1 MGGAKN
7 FFESK
12 IKAANKTNKFE
23 EEVCGVLDDLVFY
36 LILLVDQEGARGEEE
51 RAGRE
56 VKETGRVQEQAG
68 KLCLI
73 LSRPGVNGAVLQIAL
88 YLTEMTH

>member
-23 EEVCGVLDDLVFY
+23 EEVCGVLDDLVFD
-36 LILLVDQEGARGEEE
+36 LILLVDQEGAE
-51 RAGRE
+51 
-56 VKETGRVQEQAG
+56 
-68 KLCLI
+68 
-73 LSRPGVNGAVLQIAL
+73 
-88 YLTEMTH
+88 